1 MAAPGDPGFDWA
13 SDLTGKI
20 TRAIADGFK
29 QAGVAGG
36 AGVALGGAV
45 GGAASGTGK
54 VLGWA
59 AEWMTGAKDLGES
72 MESVGKNAV
81 VLATE
86 FEALKAAGQLM
97 STEVAGLEGGFVNVG
112 IQARKAAFGF
122 NQATGAGGEFDEQ
135 IFQLRES
142 LKEFPVGAEDV
153 VNSVGGLYK
162 GFTDFSLG
170 GLQPTEMRIAETITI
185 LGKLG
190 ASVDSQVDIV
200 QGLRKVWSQ
209 SDMQIDNSLREFEAL
224 ADTLNMD
231 LGVVMTN
238 FQSQIPLFASFGD
251 NAVSAFKRMQM
262 QSKATGIEMSKLVS
276 ISEGFTTIEDSAKV
290 VGQLNQLLGDTGLL
304 PSDLMTAALEDPAKA
319 MDMLQ
324 GSLSGFDVDN
334 MNAGMKR
341 ALAEILGFGKDI
353 DEFISFARG
362 GSEAL
367 EQMDMK
373 KIKTDTELLERVQP
387 ATPYNEMADAMANA
401 ALSIDGLAAKA
412 KKVDQTIFEDSLTR
426 IKTFR
431 EEAEASGEALSQWA
445 EGKGV
450 KLGGFDDFLAQL
462 KNTLDNAIPTG
473 TTIQDLIAEDRT
485 RTEELVRSIKD
496 MQVHVYLDAQ
506 GLTSRVAKGIIKG

>member
-1 MAAPGDPGFDWA
+1 MPMPDWA
-13 SDLTGKI
+13 KDFMGGI
-20 TRAIADGFK
+20 TDAIKQGF
-29 QAGVAGG
+29 AGGGG
-36 AGVALGGAV
+36 AGALGA
-45 GGAASGTGK
+45 GTGEAVK
-54 VLGWA
+54 GLANLSAFTAGGLT
-59 AEWMTGAKDLGES
+59 EMLTGMDDLGDSIGE
-72 MESVGKNAV
+72 VAKQGT
-81 VLATE
+81 VLAGE
-86 FEALKAAGQLM
+86 WGILNDMGQLM
-97 STEVAGLEGGFVNVG
+97 SQTFDGLEGGFVNVA
-112 IQARKAAFGF
+112 IQARNAAFTF
-122 NQATGAGGEFDEQ
+122 NAATGAGGEFDEQ

-142 LKEFPVGAEDV
+142 LKEFPVDAKDV
-153 VNSVGGLYK
+153 SAAVEGLYK
-162 GFTDFSLG
+162 GFTDFGLG

-190 ASVDSQVDIV
+190 ASVDDQVEIV

-209 SDMQIDNSLREFEAL
+209 SDMQIDKSLREFEAL

-231 LGVVMTN
+231 LGQVMTN

-341 ALAEILGFGKDI
+341 ALSEILGFGSDI

-367 EQMDMK
+367 EEMDMK
-373 KIKTDTELLERVQP
+373 KVKTDTEFLERVQP

-401 ALSIDGLAAKA
+401 ALTIEGLAGKA
-412 KKVDQTIFEDSLTR
+412 KEVDQLIFKDSLER
-426 IKTFR
+426 VQTFR
-431 EEAEASGEALSQWA
+431 KEAEASGEALA
-445 EGKGV
+445 EFAEKKGFEM
-450 KLGGFDDFLAQL
+450 GGFDDFLKQL
-462 KNTLDNAIPTG
+462 KETLDKGIPTG

-485 RTEELVRSIKD
+485 RTEELVSSVKD
-496 MQVHVYLDAQ
+496 MQVHVYLDGAQ
-506 GLTSRVAKGIIKG
+506 LTNTVARRIVNGETT